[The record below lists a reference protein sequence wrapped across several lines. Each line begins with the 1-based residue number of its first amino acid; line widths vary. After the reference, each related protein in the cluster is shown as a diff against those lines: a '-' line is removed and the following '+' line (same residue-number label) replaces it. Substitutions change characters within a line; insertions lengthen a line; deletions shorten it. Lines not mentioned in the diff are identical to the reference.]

1 MAFTSLIT
9 ATAADWQHVIA
20 EEAAIPHAR
29 HVHDLL
35 MMLLTQQRD
44 DECYGP
50 PINGYQHCLQ
60 TTTRALQGG
69 EPVLLSA
76 EEMAKVGARY
86 GNYGV
91 GLLPG

>member
-69 EPVLLSA
+69 ELRGSD
-76 EEMAKVGARY
+76 R
-86 GNYGV
+86 
-91 GLLPG
+91 LLPLP